1 MTRPRHR
8 EARNLLAKISRR
20 HALPV
25 LFAVLIA
32 LAFLFA
38 PTAATSL
45 AAPSQE
51 QTQSTTPQEDP
62 RPIPLEPGKPLE
74 RELKGGQK
82 HTYEIRV
89 EAGLFLHVVVE
100 QLGIDV
106 ALTLYTPDGK
116 RIASMDSPNGNL
128 GPEKISTI
136 AEAPGIYRLEVVC
149 VDKSAPAGRYRVKAD
164 PTRAPSDLD
173 RARISAERM
182 LAEAAQLQAQGGA
195 DSLRASVQKYMATL
209 PLWQST
215 GDVQEEAITRNA
227 IGEIYCL
234 LGEMQRSLDYFAQ
247 ALPLQR
253 ATGDRAGEGA
263 TLNNMGL
270 VYSDLGQKQKALD
283 YYEQAL
289 PLERATGDRAMEATT
304 LHNIGGVY
312 RDLGQK
318 QKALDYFAQALPLR
332 RAVAD
337 RSGEATTLGNIG
349 VVYDNL
355 GEKQKALDYFAQALP
370 LARAT
375 GDRSGEASTLNI
387 IGVVYR
393 DLGQKQKAL
402 DYFAQALPL
411 ARATGDRAMEAA
423 TLRNIG
429 RVYNALGEKQKA
441 LDYYEQALPLERATG
456 DRGGAATTL
465 SNIGV
470 VYSDLGEKQKALDYY
485 EQALP
490 LERATGDRGGAATTL
505 SNIGLVYSDLGQ
517 KQKALDYYE
526 QALPLER
533 ATGDRAMEAT
543 TLSNIG
549 VVYSDLGQKQK
560 ALDYYEQALPL
571 ERATG
576 DRAMEATTL
585 NNIGFVYQ
593 ALGENQK
600 ALEYYNQALALHRAL
615 RDPLRQAFVLGNLM
629 RIWRKQ
635 KQPETAIFFGKQ
647 AVNEIQQVRSNIRG
661 LEKGAQQSFLQSNE
675 MNYRQLADIL
685 ISLGRLS
692 EAEQVLDLLK
702 DEEYFQFVRRD
713 ARQAASLTAPIEL
726 TKAESDLNG
735 KYEKRADS
743 ITAIGNG
750 WALLQ
755 AKPSRNPEEEKQLA
769 DLTSRLDTE
778 SQAWSKFLNG
788 LYLEF
793 PQPNQAKTNEGNLQA
808 SASRM
813 QQVVRELGPGTV
825 ALYTLAS
832 EEKYRVILVTA
843 GKQIARESSIK
854 ATELNKKVAAFREAL
869 LDPSSDPLPKAQELY
884 QILVAPV
891 AKDLE
896 DAQATTLMWS
906 LDGVLR
912 YLPLAALHDGH
923 QYLVEK
929 YVSVVFTPASIALLG
944 ARPATGQRH
953 ALGMGVSKSY
963 GGMNALPAVPAELRA
978 IIREAGATDSAGVL
992 PGHTL
997 LDDTFTTDNFK
1008 NSLAQKYELVHIAS
1022 HFVYGNGNDTDS
1034 YLLLGGKDVQGQKLT
1049 LADINDDAKI
1059 SFSDV
1064 ELLTLSACNTAINIP
1079 GDGHEV
1085 DGLGMLAQRKGA
1097 KAVMATLWSVDD
1109 ASTGILMQSFYR
1121 NWTTGTPLSK
1131 AEALRRAQ
1139 VAFLHGAPDNPNP
1152 AAKTPYAHPYYW
1164 APFILIG
1171 NWQ

>member
-25 LFAVLIA
+25 FFAILIA
-32 LAFLFA
+32 LAFFFA
-38 PTAATSL
+38 PAAITTLAAT
-45 AAPSQE
+45 PQE
-51 QTQSTTPQEDP
+51 QTQSTTPQAESKP
-62 RPIPLEPGKPLE
+62 VALEPGKPLE
-74 RELKGGQK
+74 RELKGGEK

-89 EAGLFLHVVVE
+89 ESGLFLHAVAE

-116 RIASMDSPNGNL
+116 RIASMDSPNGNF

-136 AEAPGIYRLEVVC
+136 AEAPGIYKLEVASG
-149 VDKSAPAGRYRVKAD
+149 DKNVPTGHYRVTVD
-164 PTRAPSDLD
+164 PLRAPSDQD
-173 RARISAERM
+173 HTRISAERVF
-182 LAEAAQLQAQGGA
+182 AEAAQLQAQGGA
-195 DSLRASVQKYMATL
+195 DSLRASIQKYMATL

-215 GDVQEEAITRNA
+215 GDVQEEALTRNA

-234 LGEMQRSLDYFAQ
+234 LGEMQKSLDYFVQ

-263 TLNNMGL
+263 TLSNIGV
-270 VYSDLGQKQKALD
+270 VYRDLGEKQKALD
-283 YYEQAL
+283 YFAQAL

-304 LHNIGGVY
+304 LHNIGRVY
-312 RDLGQK
+312 NALGEK
-318 QKALDYFAQALPLR
+318 QKALDYYAQALPLD
-332 RAVAD
+332 RATGD
-337 RSGEATTLGNIG
+337 RGGEAATLGNIG

-355 GEKQKALDYFAQALP
+355 GEKQKALDYYKQALP

-375 GDRSGEASTLNI
+375 GDRAMEATTLQNI
-387 IGVVYR
+387 GAVYR
-393 DLGQKQKAL
+393 DLGEKQKAL

-411 ARATGDRAMEAA
+411 ARATGDRAMEAT
-423 TLRNIG
+423 TLNNIG
-429 RVYNALGEKQKA
+429 RVYSALGEKQKALDYYAQALPLERATGDRSGEATTLNSIGLVYNALGEKQKA
-441 LDYYEQALPLERATG
+441 LDYYAQALPLRRAVEDG
-456 DRGGAATTL
+456 SGEAATL
-465 SNIGV
+465 NNIGV
-470 VYSDLGEKQKALDYY
+470 VYKDLGEKQKALDYY
-485 EQALP
+485 A
-490 LERATGDRGGAATTL
+490 
-505 SNIGLVYSDLGQ
+505 
-517 KQKALDYYE
+517 

-543 TLSNIG
+543 TLHNIG
-549 VVYSDLGQKQK
+549 FVYDALGEKQK
-560 ALDYYEQALPL
+560 ALDYYAQALSL
-571 ERATG
+571 RRAVR
-576 DRAMEATTL
+576 DRSGEAGTL

-600 ALEYYNQALALHRAL
+600 ALEYYNQALALHRAV
-615 RDPLRQAFVLGNLM
+615 REPLPQAIVLGNLM
-629 RIWRKQ
+629 RIWRKL

-713 ARQAASLTAPIEL
+713 ARQAASLTAPVEF
-726 TKAESDLNG
+726 TKDESELNG

-743 ITAIGNG
+743 ISAIGNG

-778 SQAWSKFLNG
+778 NQAWSKFLNG
-788 LYLEF
+788 LYLQF
-793 PQPNQAKTNEGNLQA
+793 HQPNQVETNEGNLQA

-813 QQVVRELGPGTV
+813 QSVLRELGPGIV

-843 GKQIARESSIK
+843 GKQVAREYPIK
-854 ATELNKKVAAFREAL
+854 NTDLNKKVAAFRETL
-869 LDPSSDPLPKAQELY
+869 LDPASDPLPKAQELY

-896 DAQATTLMWS
+896 DAHATTLMWS

-912 YLPLAALHDGH
+912 YLPLAALYDGH
-923 QYLVEK
+923 GYLVEK
-929 YVSVVFTPASIALLG
+929 YLNVVFTPASIALLG
-944 ARPATGQRH
+944 AHPVTGQRH
-953 ALGMGVSKSY
+953 GLGLGVSKSY

-978 IIREAGATDSAGVL
+978 IIREAGATDSAGVI

-1008 NSLAQKYELVHIAS
+1008 DSLAQKYELVHIAS

-1034 YLLLGGKDVQGQKLT
+1034 YLLLGGKDAQGQRLT
-1049 LADINDDAKI
+1049 LADINDDPKI
-1059 SFSDV
+1059 SFNDV

-1085 DGLGMLAQRKGA
+1085 DGLGMLAQSKGA
-1097 KAVMATLWSVDD
+1097 RAVMATLWSVDD
-1109 ASTGILMQSFYR
+1109 ASTGILMQTFYR
-1121 NWTTGTPLSK
+1121 NWTTGSPLSK

-1139 VAFLHGAPDNPNP
+1139 EAFLHGTPDQP
-1152 AAKTPYAHPYYW
+1152 ASAVLPYAHPYYW